1 MGGKVMTQLK
11 ALCNRHVVHID
22 AHASVLEAAQLMRE
36 KHVGDVVVVDGD
48 HGILKPIGMLTDRDI
63 VTLVVG
69 EDVDAETVR
78 VSDVMAHN
86 PRVVHQLDE
95 LSTAIDCMSEAGVR
109 RLPIVDERGG
119 LVGIVTADDLHQIL
133 TRMHHQLASISSQQI
148 VHEVTGATLV
158 NRFS

>member
-1 MGGKVMTQLK
+1 MTNLK
-11 ALCNRHVVHID
+11 ELCNRHVVHI
-22 AHASVLEAAQLMRE
+22 AASASVLEAAQLMRE

-48 HGILKPIGMLTDRDI
+48 HGVLRPIGMLTDRDV

-78 VSDVMAHN
+78 VGDVMAHN
-86 PRVVHQLDE
+86 PRVIHQRE
-95 LSTAIDCMSEAGVR
+95 EFSTAIERMSEAGVR
-109 RLPIVDERGG
+109 RLPIVDERGS
-119 LVGIVTADDLHQIL
+119 LVGIVTADDLHQVL
-133 TRMHHQLASISSQQI
+133 ARMQNQLASISSQQI

>member
-1 MGGKVMTQLK
+1 MTNLK
-11 ALCNRHVVHID
+11 ELCNRHVVHI
-22 AHASVLEAAQLMRE
+22 AASASVLEAAQLMRE

-48 HGILKPIGMLTDRDI
+48 HGVLQPIGMLTDRDI

-78 VSDVMAHN
+78 VGDVMAHN
-86 PRVVHQLDE
+86 PRVIHQRDE
-95 LSTAIDCMSEAGVR
+95 FSTAIECMSEAGVR
-109 RLPIVDERGG
+109 RLPIVDERGS
-119 LVGIVTADDLHQIL
+119 LVGIVTADDLHQVL
-133 TRMHHQLASISSQQI
+133 ARMQNQLASISSQQM

>member
-1 MGGKVMTQLK
+1 MTNLK
-11 ALCNRHVVHID
+11 TLCNRHVVHID

-48 HGILKPIGMLTDRDI
+48 HGILRPIGMLTDRDI

-69 EDVDAETVR
+69 EDVDAETVK
-78 VSDVMAHN
+78 VIDVMAHN

-95 LSTAIDCMSEAGVR
+95 ISRAIECMSEAGVR

-119 LVGIVTADDLHQIL
+119 LVGIVTADDLHQVL
-133 TRMHHQLASISSQQI
+133 ARMQQQLASVSSQQI

>member
-1 MGGKVMTQLK
+1 MTHLK

-22 AHASVLEAAQLMRE
+22 TNASVLEAAQLMRE

-48 HGILKPIGMLTDRDI
+48 RGILRPIGMLTDRDI

-69 EDVDAETVR
+69 EDVNAETVK
-78 VSDVMAHN
+78 VGDVMAHN
-86 PRVVHQLDE
+86 PRVIHQLEDV
-95 LSTAIDCMSEAGVR
+95 STAIECMSEAGVR
-109 RLPIVDERGG
+109 RLPIVDERGS
-119 LVGIVTADDLHQIL
+119 LVGIVTADDLHQL
-133 TRMHHQLASISSQQI
+133 LARMQNQLSSISSQQI

>member
-1 MGGKVMTQLK
+1 MTNLN
-11 ALCNRHVVHID
+11 ALCNRHVVHV
-22 AHASVLEAAQLMRE
+22 AANASVLEAAQLMRE

-48 HGILKPIGMLTDRDI
+48 RGILRPIGMLTDRDI

-86 PRVVHQLDE
+86 PRVIHQRE
-95 LSTAIDCMSEAGVR
+95 EISTAIEYMSEAGVR
-109 RLPIVDERGG
+109 RLPIVDERGS

-133 TRMHHQLASISSQQI
+133 AQMQSQLSSISSQQI

>member
-1 MGGKVMTQLK
+1 MTQLK
-11 ALCNRHVVHID
+11 TLCNRHVVHIE
-22 AHASVLEAAQLMRE
+22 ANASVLEAAQLMRE

-48 HGILKPIGMLTDRDI
+48 RGILRPDGKLTDRDI

-69 EDVDAETVR
+69 EDVNAETVK

-86 PRVVHQLDE
+86 PRVIHERDE
-95 LSTAIDCMSEAGVR
+95 IFTAIERMSEAGVR

-133 TRMHHQLASISSQQI
+133 ARMQNQLSSISHQQI

-158 NRFS
+158 HRFS